1 MKHRDDLLWQ
11 RAERDLGAT
20 PERRAAVDGLVVAAS
35 GKPRSSGNG
44 ERLGLGARLAG
55 AQTTSQARMRVRQ
68 FAAVAAALLAVTLL
82 AARAADW
89 IWPEQATAVR
99 ALHSS
104 LDDGV
109 GPEDRF
115 LQLLALSVEWEF
127 LISTLADLSHSDQAR
142 DVVDKANATISEV
155 ASGSGSADL
164 ELLTGNELVELHKLA
179 TDISSPVQGRVDAIV
194 RIGSA
199 AAARS
204 YAIRSAAF
212 DDRDLAHKLDQ
223 LKTRLKLKMDRH
235 PARTG

>member
-89 IWPEQATAVR
+89 IWPEQATATR
-99 ALHSS
+99 ALDSS
-104 LDDGV
+104 FAEHV
-109 GPEDRF
+109 GSATR
-115 LQLLALSVEWEF
+115 LAQLVALSDQFEF
-127 LISTLADLSHSDQAR
+127 LISMLADLSHADQP
-142 DVVDKANATISEV
+142 EV
-155 ASGSGSADL
+155 ARQANETLSDLASGAGNGAAD
-164 ELLTGNELVELHKLA
+164 LLTGTELIGLHKLA
-179 TDISSPVQGRVDAIV
+179 TDAAAPEQARVEAIV
-194 RIGSA
+194 RVGSA
-199 AAARS
+199 AGARS

-212 DDRDLAHKLDQ
+212 EDQGLERKLDQ
-223 LKTRLKLKMDRH
+223 LKNRLKRRLDLRPEKS
-235 PARTG
+235 G